1 MTRVASPS
9 DYLRLARGEL
19 RDIVDYAADLSSTDL
34 TAQSL
39 CADWRTIDVLGHLA
53 WGASSRLSSLLAELA
68 RTRFRPSVAL
78 SRAAIDYAHANDT
91 ATILGTLA
99 TLGAPGSRF
108 GSTARLAKPQEFLV
122 DYLVHHFD
130 IRRPLGDPRQPPE
143 DRLLAGL
150 QVAPTLGGLMGCK
163 RRVRDLR
170 LVATDVDWTHGDGPL
185 VEGRAEALLLAMTGR
200 PAALSELAGDGVAT
214 IGSRTVR

>member
-1 MTRVASPS
+1 MTKVASPS

-19 RDIVDYAADLSSTDL
+19 RDIVDYAVELDSFELA
-34 TAQSL
+34 AQSL

-53 WGASSRLSSLLAELA
+53 WGASSRLSSLVAVLA
-68 RTRFRPSVAL
+68 RTRFRPSAAL
-78 SRAAIDYAHANDT
+78 SRAAIDYAQANDT
-91 ATILGTLA
+91 ATILRTLA
-99 TLGAPGSRF
+99 VLARPDSAF

-130 IRRPLGDPRQPPE
+130 IRRPLGHPRQAPE

-150 QVAPTLGGLMGCK
+150 RVAPTLGGLMGCK
-163 RRVRDLR
+163 KRVRDLR

-185 VEGRAEALLLAMTGR
+185 VEGRAEALFLAMTGR
-200 PAALSELAGDGVAT
+200 SAALSELAGDGVAT
-214 IGSRTVR
+214 IGSRTGR